1 MELNSL
7 TIEELHLKL
16 LEKKIKPS
24 EILDSVYSRIEAVD
38 PKVKAYLML
47 TKELAY
53 SRAKKA
59 EERILKN
66 DNVTELTGIPIGIK
80 DNMCLD
86 GYETTCA
93 AQMLKGY
100 KPPYTATALQNLEK
114 AGAVFTGK
122 LNMDEYAFGSSTEN
136 SSFQTTHNPYDL
148 SRVPGGSSGGSAA
161 AVASDMCIAALGS
174 DTGGSI
180 KQPASLCNVT
190 GLRPTYGRVS
200 RYGLIAFGSS
210 LDQIGPITKSVRDNA
225 ILLKHLAGIDAK
237 DSTSAPVDVPDYAKN
252 IRPDIKGMKIGLPK
266 EYFIDGMD
274 AQVKS
279 KIMDAVKLLEN
290 SGATVREI
298 SLPYTEYALDVYYV
312 VAPAEASSNLA
323 RFDGVQYGLRD
334 KTADN
339 MIDMYKASR
348 SAGFGKETK
357 RRIMLGTY
365 VLSSGYYDAYYKK
378 AQKVRT
384 LIKQDFDRAFENV
397 DVILTPTSPTTAFK
411 IGEKAADPL
420 TMYLSDIFTIAP
432 NMAGMPGMSVPAGFD
447 AAGLPIGMQV
457 LSAPFKEQL
466 IFDIADFYQ
475 KKTNWHT
482 IKPKL

>member
-1 MELNSL
+1 MELYQG
-7 TIEELHLKL
+7 TIEELHKQLI
-16 LEKKIKPS
+16 EKKIKPS
-24 EILDSVYSRIEAVD
+24 EILDSVYKRIDAVD
-38 PKVKAYLML
+38 PKVKAYLRL

-53 SRAKKA
+53 EQAKKA
-59 EERILKN
+59 EERIIKG
-66 DNVTELTGIPIGIK
+66 DNVTDLTGIPIGIK

-93 AQMLKGY
+93 AKMLKGY
-100 KPPYTATALQNLEK
+100 KPPYTATALKRLMD

-122 LNMDEYAFGSSTEN
+122 LNMDEFAFGSSTEN
-136 SSFQTTHNPYDL
+136 SAFQTTHNPWDL
-148 SRVPGGSSGGSAA
+148 ERVPGGSSGGSAA

-180 KQPASLCNVT
+180 KQPASLCSIT

-200 RYGLIAFGSS
+200 RFGLIAFGSS
-210 LDQIGPITKSVRDNA
+210 LDQIGPMTKTVKDNA
-225 ILLKHLAGIDAK
+225 ILLKYLAGIDPA
-237 DSTSAPVDVPDYAKN
+237 DSTSAPVEVPQYDKKLRA
-252 IRPDIKGMKIGLPK
+252 DIKGMKIGIPK

-274 AQVKS
+274 LEVKARIEEAI
-279 KIMDAVKLLEN
+279 KFLEKEGAKLEN
-290 SGATVREI
+290 I
-298 SLPYTEYALDVYYV
+298 SLPHTEYALDVYYV

-334 KTADN
+334 TTADN
-339 MIDMYKASR
+339 IIDMYKRSR

-384 LIKQDFDRAFENV
+384 LIKNDFDRAFEKV

-432 NMAGMPGMSVPAGFD
+432 NMAGMPGMSIPAGFD
-447 AAGLPIGMQV
+447 SKGLPIGMQIM
-457 LSAPFKEQL
+457 SAPFNEQA
-466 IFDIADFYQ
+466 IFDIANHYQ
-475 KKTNWHT
+475 RTTNFHT
-482 IKPKL
+482 KRPNI